1 MLIYAVRHIPTGA
14 CATILAAVPVYSLNR
29 ELNLM
34 DSMVKLRT
42 LSLALVLAGGL
53 AAGSPAFA
61 KGNVA
66 THSGAPAP
74 VASHN
79 ISEADVLA
87 AQRAWGEALVQ
98 ISTDFEQGG
107 LAKAK
112 ATAEAVL
119 DAAYGYNMGPVLFKP
134 TLTTIPQTFRTTRAG
149 ALAYFVGGDSAFP
162 ADTGFALKGWRSVE
176 IRNAALYLNGDTA
189 MSMGNVMITDKN
201 GKVTTVDKTWG
212 YARDDKGALRIVLHH
227 SSLPVPK

>member
-1 MLIYAVRHIPTGA
+1 M
-14 CATILAAVPVYSLNR
+14 
-29 ELNLM
+29 
-34 DSMVKLRT
+34 
-42 LSLALVLAGGL
+42 
-53 AAGSPAFA
+53 GSTAFA
-61 KGNVA
+61 KQTIA
-66 THSGAPAP
+66 SQTGAPAP

-98 ISTDFEQGG
+98 ISQDYESGG

-112 ATAEAVL
+112 ATAEKVL
-119 DAAYGYNMGPVLFKP
+119 DSAYGYNLGPVLFKP
-134 TLTTIPQTFRTTRAG
+134 TLTTTPQTFRTTRDG
-149 ALAYFVGGDSAFP
+149 ALAYFVGGNPAYP

-176 IRNAALYLNGDTA
+176 IRNAAIYLNGDTA

-212 YARDDKGALRIVLHH
+212 YTRDDEGKLRIVLHH
-227 SSLPVPK
+227 SSLPVAKN